1 MGDRRIE
8 RFPAVVRA
16 GVRGLGDQP
25 VGASRVSETRMDRV
39 DLTRLL
45 VGLSLGLLFLL
56 ELVVLAVLWAIG

>member
-1 MGDRRIE
+1 
-8 RFPAVVRA
+8 
-16 GVRGLGDQP
+16 
-25 VGASRVSETRMDRV
+25 MDRV